1 MVEVKNGCS
10 LVGLGN
16 LKYAVSQELIDE
28 LGWFFA
34 CWYKFMKAKS
44 YFSSYWVGVVRNVWE
59 LRDRGTLKPSLS
71 HK

>member
-28 LGWFFA
+28 LG
-34 CWYKFMKAKS
+34 
-44 YFSSYWVGVVRNVWE
+44 
-59 LRDRGTLKPSLS
+59 
-71 HK
+71 